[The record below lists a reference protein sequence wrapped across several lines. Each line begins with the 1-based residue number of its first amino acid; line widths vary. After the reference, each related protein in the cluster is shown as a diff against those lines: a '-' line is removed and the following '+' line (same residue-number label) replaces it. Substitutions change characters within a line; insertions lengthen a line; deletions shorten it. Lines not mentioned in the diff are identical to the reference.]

1 MNILTHNLVIQMRML
16 KKAKEKRDASPST
29 PLSSST
35 ILNKLTSSTNVAI
48 TPTSNSNASSSVP
61 LFSTFNTPNSFT
73 SSTSINPNKMLAA
86 QSKAAL
92 NETSLIET
100 FYELEAEIEK
110 GICRDNVTF
119 NSPEKE
125 HGKTSSHF

>member
-35 ILNKLTSSTNVAI
+35 ILNKLNSSTNVAN
-48 TPTSNSNASSSVP
+48 TPISNTNTSSSVN
-61 LFSTFNTPNSFT
+61 FNTPNAFT
-73 SSTSINPNKMLAA
+73 SSTSINLNKMLAA

-125 HGKTSSHF
+125 HGKT